1 MLLSNAS
8 QPSAVTKEQISLVL
22 KVSNCTLSGIVV
34 LLLQQLGSNEVPME
48 DSSKVIFYYMQKL
61 LLKLIS
67 DKEKSKR
74 VWDHTFT

>member
-1 MLLSNAS
+1 MLLSIVS

-22 KVSNCTLSGIVV
+22 KVSNCTLSGIVI